1 MVQPIS
7 GVHEFQQNEGKPDEM
22 LGVQLLH
29 SKIIMHIPILFFVQF
44 QGADKENLPKTQEL
58 L

>member
-22 LGVQLLH
+22 LGVQLLQ
-29 SKIIMHIPILFFVQF
+29 SKIIMHIPHTVLCTVPRCR
-44 QGADKENLPKTQEL
+44 QGEFA
-58 L
+58 